1 MVAGGEVSRR
11 RTHVAR
17 DRRRVRRLVADDP
30 EVHEPVRDRDERGG
44 GWEPRSVRQR
54 SRCRGERTDL
64 RGLERAR
71 VLGGGQATNG
81 GITLRKITPGNRS
94 REDFRIAGGTRT
106 PARDPSADERISTWG
121 RQSGLVGGHVRNY
134 GPGWKVAR
142 TTARRRDEVCQNCG
156 HDGSERQLQV
166 HHVIPVR
173 AFRDGPETR
182 KQDAHD
188 IGNLVLLCHRC
199 HSEAEHGELEFESEP
214 RDPLCE

>member
-1 MVAGGEVSRR
+1 M
-11 RTHVAR
+11 
-17 DRRRVRRLVADDP
+17 
-30 EVHEPVRDRDERGG
+30 
-44 GWEPRSVRQR
+44 
-54 SRCRGERTDL
+54 
-64 RGLERAR
+64 
-71 VLGGGQATNG
+71 
-81 GITLRKITPGNRS
+81 
-94 REDFRIAGGTRT
+94 
-106 PARDPSADERISTWG
+106 
-121 RQSGLVGGHVRNY
+121 
-134 GPGWKVAR
+134 
-142 TTARRRDEVCQNCG
+142 CQNCG